1 MGTALWRDY
10 AYMLGLAVSVLERPD
25 PEPHWSLVLSELA
38 RGLHASAVS
47 LSEVHH
53 TKRTGRVV
61 AWKCADEVSQEY
73 LDSLTVRHVRLGNPL
88 VEHYATTGDRTPR
101 SATQIRGERP
111 WLRSESHS
119 LARGTFG
126 AHMLGIPLP
135 APVGAARGF
144 VLHHVRDDF
153 TEEELA
159 YARRVQPLLVS
170 IDAHYR
176 ARAQW
181 CEAAARV
188 PAGAAGSG
196 PVRTAP
202 APAAAPAPAPAPAPR
217 AERAA
222 EQGIT
227 PRQFAVLTLLAKAL
241 PATAIAH
248 RLHISPRTAH
258 KHIESLY
265 RRLGTCDRL
274 STVMRAQSLGLLPP
288 PSMDC

>member
-1 MGTALWRDY
+1 M
-10 AYMLGLAVSVLERPD
+10 
-25 PEPHWSLVLSELA
+25 
-38 RGLHASAVS
+38 
-47 LSEVHH
+47 
-53 TKRTGRVV
+53 
-61 AWKCADEVSQEY
+61 
-73 LDSLTVRHVRLGNPL
+73 RHVRLGNPL
-88 VEHYATTGDRTPR
+88 VEHYATSGDRTPR
-101 SATQIRGERP
+101 SASRIKGERA

-119 LARGTFG
+119 LARGTLG

-135 APVGAARGF
+135 APAGAARGF

-153 TEEELA
+153 TPEELA

-176 ARAQW
+176 ALAQW
-181 CEAAARV
+181 REAAARV
-188 PAGAAGSG
+188 PAGPVGSG
-196 PVRTAP
+196 PVATAP
-202 APAAAPAPAPAPAPR
+202 APP

-222 EQGIT
+222 EEGIT

-288 PSMDC
+288 PSADY